1 MRTKRLRMTLEAVT
15 QLCHMALITPPEP
28 DAHVLVLQAKATQAR
43 AKLKRWE
50 KARNRIPDYREMQAN
65 DDTKDE

>member
-1 MRTKRLRMTLEAVT
+1 
-15 QLCHMALITPPEP
+15 MALITPPEP

-65 DDTKDE
+65 DDTKE

>member
-1 MRTKRLRMTLEAVT
+1 MRTKRPRMTLEAVT

-28 DAHVLVLQAKATQAR
+28 DAHVLVLQAKYTQAS

-50 KARNRIPDYREMQAN
+50 RARTRKPDFREMQAN
-65 DDTKDE
+65 DDTKE

>member
-1 MRTKRLRMTLEAVT
+1 MRTKRPRMTLEAVT

-50 KARNRIPDYREMQAN
+50 RARTRKPDFREMQAN
-65 DDTKDE
+65 DNTKDE

>member
-1 MRTKRLRMTLEAVT
+1 MRTKRLRLTLEAVT

-50 KARNRIPDYREMQAN
+50 RARTRKPDFREMQAN
-65 DDTKDE
+65 DNTKDE

>member
-1 MRTKRLRMTLEAVT
+1 MRTKRPRMTLEAVT

-28 DAHVLVLQAKATQAR
+28 DAHVLALQAKATQAR

-50 KARNRIPDYREMQAN
+50 KARNRTPDYREMQAN
-65 DDTKDE
+65 DNSKE